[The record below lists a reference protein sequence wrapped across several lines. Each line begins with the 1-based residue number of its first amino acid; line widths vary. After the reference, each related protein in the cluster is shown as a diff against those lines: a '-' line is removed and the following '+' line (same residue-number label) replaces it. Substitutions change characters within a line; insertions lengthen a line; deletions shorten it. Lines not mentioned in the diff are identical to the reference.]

1 MTSKTPVS
9 LSLSKML
16 SLKMQLE
23 PNGWKINLKY
33 FSVNLVAPGV
43 LYSCLFDLNLDG
55 LFLQSQ
61 L

>member
-1 MTSKTPVS
+1 
-9 LSLSKML
+9 
-16 SLKMQLE
+16 MQLE
-23 PNGWKINLKY
+23 PNGWKINLK